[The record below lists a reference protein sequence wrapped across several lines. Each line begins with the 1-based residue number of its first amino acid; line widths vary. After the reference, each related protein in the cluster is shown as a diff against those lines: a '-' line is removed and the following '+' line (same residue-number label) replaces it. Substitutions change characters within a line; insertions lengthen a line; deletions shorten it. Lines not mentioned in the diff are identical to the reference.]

1 MSLNKIKDLVV
12 TKLETKEEYSHPDSY
27 HENLPQHAFTMLIIA
42 PKGSGKTN
50 LICNLILKH
59 YKGYFH
65 RILISSPTVNN
76 DEKWDLVKKT
86 KHVLAENKKLEQE
99 LNSMKVKGKKLKVV
113 FKDSM
118 SLQEQITEKEGW
130 DGNIPEEDFFADI
143 DRIPSLIKSQQDILD
158 RLKDLGV
165 NEKRRYI
172 IDRQLLIM
180 DDQAGMF
187 RQGIHSP
194 LTNFVIKHRHTSTS
208 VIVVTQAYKAIP
220 KTIRSNCNAVIIF
233 DIPNKSEMQAIYE
246 ENPNGLSYKDWEKL
260 YQHATSEAY
269 SFLYIN
275 TKFPKGERMF
285 KNFDVQLQMKTLQ
298 PTKI

>member
-1 MSLNKIKDLVV
+1 MTKSCKIKDVKV
-12 TKLETKEEYSHPDSY
+12 DKIECKEKHVHPPSY
-27 HENLPQHAFTMLIIA
+27 HDNLPQHAFTMIIIA

-50 LICNLILKH
+50 LICNLLMKH

-65 RILISSPTVNN
+65 RVLVSSPTVNN

-86 KHVLAENKKLEQE
+86 KHILAENKALERA
-99 LNSMKVKGKKLKVV
+99 LNSTSTKGKKLKIVYNDE
-113 FKDSM
+113 K
-118 SLQEQITEKEGW
+118 SLQEQLDDKDSW

-143 DRIPSLIKSQQDILD
+143 DRIPELINKQQNILD
-158 RLKDLGV
+158 KLKDIGV
-165 NEKRRYI
+165 GEKRRYV

-187 RQGIHSP
+187 KQGIHSP

-208 VIVVTQAYKAIP
+208 VIIVTQAYKAIP
-220 KTIRSNCNAVIIF
+220 KTIRSNCNAIVIF
-233 DIPNKSEMQAIYE
+233 DIPNKSEMAAIYE
-246 ENPNGLSYKDWEKL
+246 ENPNGLSMNDWNSL
-260 YQHATSEAY
+260 YQHATAEPF

-285 KNFDVQLQMKTLQ
+285 KNFDTLL
-298 PTKI
+298 TIN